1 VVFKLTIRDTPIVGA
16 PIQVNTETKFTD
28 SQGQFSAPLGSSTLY
43 TISTGL
49 PAISFDPILETGG
62 SLAARSPVTI
72 EARRLITP
80 AREPCKI
87 LISGIPHVYF
97 ASVNE
102 TDETLSVALS
112 YVTLNQMLSVTG
124 EATPAE
130 HFAPGTSGF
139 SVPER
144 YFTSGASLAGVWRFL
159 GEEIAVTRDISVCA
173 DTGVPGQCAVIEP
186 TRLRGPFD
194 YVRKVIMRLTKQ
206 SLAAARTGR
215 WKSINGKYRIPFLV
229 RGAKALA
236 AMEGLFTES
245 NGQNFVCE
253 VTPKSCRLRRV
264 PKAALTKAFAKIFG
278 GKVPRGL
285 EHISRRSKKEVA
297 AFQRELRKVPD
308 SYVTC
313 D

>member
-1 VVFKLTIRDTPIVGA
+1 M
-16 PIQVNTETKFTD
+16 NTETKVTD
-28 SQGQFSAPLGSSTLY
+28 SQGQFSASLGNSTLY

-49 PAISFDPILETGG
+49 PAISFDPILETGA
-62 SLAARSPVTI
+62 SFAARSPVTI

-80 AREPCKI
+80 EKAPCRI
-87 LISGIPHVYF
+87 LLSGIPHVYF

-102 TDETLSVALS
+102 TDQTLSVPLS

-124 EATPAE
+124 EATPPE

-144 YFTSGASLAGVWRFL
+144 YFTAGASLVGVWRFL
-159 GEEIAVTRDISVCA
+159 GEEIAVTRDMSVCA
-173 DTGVPGQCAVIEP
+173 DTGVPGQCAVIDP
-186 TRLRGPFD
+186 TVLRGPFD

-206 SLAAARTGR
+206 SLTAARAGR
-215 WKSINGKYRIPFLV
+215 WRSINGKYRIPFLG

-236 AMEGLFTES
+236 VMEGLFTES
-245 NGQNFVCE
+245 KAQNFVCE

-264 PKAALTKAFAKIFG
+264 PKAQLTKAFAKIFG

-297 AFQRELRKVPD
+297 AFQRELRKLPD